1 MTDLE
6 TRVHIGLGSEWD
18 STRSPWEGLMRLYE
32 ADREA
37 FYLLACD
44 GVRDGDEVT
53 RPLAEF
59 AQRVRAA
66 VRSTY
71 RVHKQD
77 GSENAAIK
85 PLSGEPL
92 AVPTFLLA
100 RVKSFLLE
108 IDGKGASGTPGKDYE
123 GRSASEAEVRFKLGE
138 PAGCD
143 REQARI
149 LARREAKPLVLKLAQ
164 ADLRSLAHQPGYV
177 IHGLFHCARKTVL
190 APTAVY
196 RGLKRGEKA
205 PPRVAN
211 GWAICGKPN
220 RAYDNDGHKLPPPAD
235 MLFMVYADADGF
247 VFDWDWVAED
257 PHHPGHPLDN
267 DLRFGELIREPGE
280 FVLDL
285 PDAPPASSFDSS
297 FAGCSPRGD
306 CVFCYMLDAPSFGAR
321 INEDLTVFYSLSD
334 RDKIT
339 GFKIKN
345 VHRIL
350 REEQALNLSAAPGL
364 NVLILPI
371 LRRTLPHHQ
380 EVTIKLYEI
389 IIAALVDVTIPLPE
403 MAADDS
409 DLLAATC

>member
-1 MTDLE
+1 
-6 TRVHIGLGSEWD
+6 
-18 STRSPWEGLMRLYE
+18 MRLYE

-44 GVRDGDEVT
+44 GVRDGDEVI
-53 RPLAEF
+53 RPLADL

-66 VRSTY
+66 VRGTY
-71 RVHKQD
+71 RVEQQD

-85 PLSGEPL
+85 PRSGEPL
-92 AVPTFLLA
+92 AVPGPLLA
-100 RVKSFLLE
+100 RVRGFLLE
-108 IDGKGASGTPGKDYE
+108 IDGKGTSGTPGKDYE
-123 GRSASEAEVRFKLGE
+123 GRPVSEAEVRFKLGE
-138 PAGCD
+138 PATCD

-149 LARREAKPLVLKLAQ
+149 QARREAKPLVLKLAK

-220 RAYDNDGHKLPPPAD
+220 RAYDNDGRKVPPPAD
-235 MLFMVYADADGF
+235 MLYTVFADADGF

-257 PHHPGHPLDN
+257 PHHPGYPLDN
-267 DLRFGELIREPGE
+267 DMRFGDLVREPGE

-297 FAGCSPRGD
+297 FAGYSPRGD
-306 CVFCYMLDAPSFGAR
+306 CVFCYMLDAPAFGAR

-345 VHRIL
+345 VQRIL
-350 REEQALNLSAAPGL
+350 QEEEALNLSDAPGL

-389 IIAALVDVTIPLPE
+389 IIAALVDVKIPVPE

-409 DLLAATC
+409 DLLATTC

>member
-6 TRVHIGLGSEWD
+6 LRIRRGLGNEWNAAV
-18 STRSPWEGLMRLYE
+18 SPWEGLMRLYE
-32 ADREA
+32 SDREA

-44 GVRDGDEVT
+44 GIKDGDEVT
-53 RPLAEF
+53 RPLADL
-59 AQRVRAA
+59 AQRVRAT

-71 RVHKQD
+71 SVEQQD
-77 GSENAAIK
+77 GSEEAAIR

-92 AVPTFLLA
+92 PVPRSLLA

-108 IDGKGASGTPGKDYE
+108 IDGKGTSDRAGKDYE
-123 GRSASEAEVRFKLGE
+123 GRPASEAEVRFKLGE
-138 PAGCD
+138 PTAFD

-149 LARREAKPLVLKLAQ
+149 LARREAKPVVLRLTP
-164 ADLRSLAHQPGYV
+164 ADFRSLAHQPGYV
-177 IHGLFHCARKTVL
+177 THGLFHCARKTVL

-196 RGLKRGEKA
+196 RGLKRGDKE
-205 PPRVAN
+205 PPRLAN

-220 RAYDNDGHKLPPPAD
+220 RAYDNDGRKVQPPAD
-235 MLFMVYADADGF
+235 MLYMVYADADGF

-267 DLRFGELIREPGE
+267 DLRFGELVPEPGE

-285 PDAPPASSFDSS
+285 PDGFPASAFDSS
-297 FAGCSPRGD
+297 FVAYSARGD
-306 CVFCYMLDAPSFGAR
+306 CVFCYVLDSPSFGAR
-321 INEDLTVFYSLSD
+321 INEDLTVFYSLDD
-334 RDKIT
+334 RDQIT

-345 VHRIL
+345 VRRIL
-350 REEQALNLSAAPGL
+350 QEEQARNLSDAPGL

-371 LRRTLPHHQ
+371 LRRTLPQHQ

-389 IIAALVDVTIPLPE
+389 IIAVLVDVKIPVAE
-403 MAADDS
+403 QAADDS
-409 DLLAATC
+409 DLLATTC